1 MLIILQAGSTT
12 EEVEQVVAELAGVS
26 VTGYPARSRGREVVC
41 LSQHLNVEL
50 RTWLHTV
57 CPQVERILDIKAPY
71 KLASAEYR
79 PEPSSVVVG
88 QGNRQ
93 VRVGPGNF
101 VVMAGPCTI
110 ESEEQLFQT
119 AALVKQAGANILR
132 GGAFKPRTSPYSFQG
147 MGVEGLKLLQRAG
160 HQYNMPTV
168 TEVMESAYVE
178 AVAEYADILQVG
190 ARNMQNFPLL
200 REVGLAGKPV
210 LLKRGPSAT
219 LEEWLMAAEYIL
231 STGNEQ
237 IILCERGIKGF
248 DPSTRNVLDL
258 GGVVAVQ
265 EKTHLPVIVDP
276 SHATGKRSL
285 VTPLGLAAAAI
296 GANGIMVECHPH
308 PEQALC
314 DGAQS
319 ILPEQLTELVKGV
332 HRVTAA
338 VRDIYEPEEAS
349 EVEVAA

>member
-1 MLIILQAGSTT
+1 MLIILQAGSAQA
-12 EEVEQVVAELAGVS
+12 EVDRVVAELAGVS
-26 VTGYPARSRGREVVC
+26 IQAYPAQSQGRAVIC
-41 LSQHLNVEL
+41 LSKHLNLEL
-50 RTWLHTV
+50 RTWLHEV
-57 CPQVERILDIKAPY
+57 CPQVERVLDIRAPY

-79 PEPSSVVVG
+79 PEPSSVMVG
-88 QGNRQ
+88 PEAGQ

-110 ESEEQLFQT
+110 ESEEQLFKT
-119 AALVKQAGANILR
+119 AGLVKQAGANILR

-147 MGVEGLKLLQRAG
+147 MGLEGLKLLQRAG
-160 HQYNMPTV
+160 RQYNLPTV

-178 AVAEYADILQVG
+178 AVAEYADILQIG

-231 STGNEQ
+231 ATGNDQ
-237 IILCERGIKGF
+237 VILCERGIKSF
-248 DPSTRNVLDL
+248 DPSTRNCLDL

-296 GANGIMVECHPH
+296 GAGGIMVECHPH

-319 ILPEQLTELVKGV
+319 ITPPQLVELVKGV
-332 HRVTAA
+332 HNVFAA
-338 VRDIYEPEEAS
+338 VREVYEPEVAEA
-349 EVEVAA
+349 AA

>member
-1 MLIILQAGSTT
+1 MLIILQASSTQ
-12 EEVEQVVAELAGVS
+12 EDLAQVVAELAGVS
-26 VTGYPARSRGREVVC
+26 ITAYPARSLGREVIC
-41 LSQHLNVEL
+41 LNQHLNMEL
-50 RTWLHTV
+50 RTWLHEV
-57 CPQVERILDIKAPY
+57 CPQVERVLDVRAPY

-79 PEPSSVVVG
+79 PTPSSVVVG
-88 QGNRQ
+88 RGSGQ
-93 VRVGPGNF
+93 VRVGPGSF

-110 ESEEQLFQT
+110 ESEEQLFKT

-160 HQYNMPTV
+160 QQYNMPTV

-178 AVAEYADILQVG
+178 AVAEYADILQIG

-200 REVGLAGKPV
+200 REAGLAGKPI

-231 STGNEQ
+231 ATGNDQ
-237 IILCERGIKGF
+237 VILCERGIKSF
-248 DPSTRNVLDL
+248 DPSTRNCLDL

-285 VTPLGLAAAAI
+285 VTPLSLAAAAI

-319 ILPEQLTELVKGV
+319 ITPPQLVELVRGIHNV
-332 HRVTAA
+332 VAA
-338 VRDIYEPEEAS
+338 VRDIYEPEEA
-349 EVEVAA
+349 VEVAA

>member
-1 MLIILQAGSTT
+1 MLIILQAGSTQA
-12 EEVEQVVAELAGVS
+12 EVDQVVAELAGVS
-26 VTGYPARSRGREVVC
+26 IQAYPAQSQGRAVIC
-41 LSQHLNVEL
+41 LSHHLNLEL
-50 RTWLHTV
+50 RTWLHEV
-57 CPQVERILDIKAPY
+57 CPQVERVLDIRAPY
-71 KLASAEYR
+71 KLASSEYR
-79 PEPSSVVVG
+79 PEPSSVMVG
-88 QGNRQ
+88 QGPNQ
-93 VRVGPGNF
+93 VRVGPGSF

-110 ESEEQLFQT
+110 ESEEQLFKT

-147 MGVEGLKLLQRAG
+147 MGLEGLKLLQRAG
-160 HQYNMPTV
+160 RQSNLPTV

-178 AVAEYADILQVG
+178 AVAEYADILQIG

-200 REVGLAGKPV
+200 REAGLAGKPI

-231 STGNEQ
+231 ATGNDQ
-237 IILCERGIKGF
+237 VILCERGIKSF
-248 DPSTRNVLDL
+248 DPSTRNCLDL

-319 ILPEQLTELVKGV
+319 ITPPQLVELVKGAHNV
-332 HRVTAA
+332 FAA
-338 VRDIYEPEEAS
+338 VREVYEPEEA
-349 EVEVAA
+349 EAAA

>member
-1 MLIILQAGSTT
+1 MLIILQASSTQ
-12 EEVEQVVAELAGVS
+12 EDLAQVVAELAGVS
-26 VTGYPARSRGREVVC
+26 ITAYPARSLGREVIC
-41 LSQHLNVEL
+41 LNQHLNMEL
-50 RTWLHTV
+50 RTWLHEV
-57 CPQVERILDIKAPY
+57 CPQVERVLDVRAPY

-79 PEPSSVVVG
+79 PTPSSVVVG
-88 QGNRQ
+88 RGSGQ
-93 VRVGPGNF
+93 VRVGPGSF

-110 ESEEQLFQT
+110 ESEEQLFKT

-160 HQYNMPTV
+160 QQYNMPTV

-178 AVAEYADILQVG
+178 AVAEYADILQIG

-200 REVGLAGKPV
+200 REAGLAGKPI

-231 STGNEQ
+231 ATGNDQ
-237 IILCERGIKGF
+237 VILCERGIKSF
-248 DPSTRNVLDL
+248 DPSTRNCLDL

-285 VTPLGLAAAAI
+285 VTPLSLAAAAI

-319 ILPEQLTELVKGV
+319 ITPPQLVELVRGIHNV
-332 HRVTAA
+332 VAA
-338 VRDIYEPEEAS
+338 VSDIYEPEEA
-349 EVEVAA
+349 VEVAA